1 MELIRDILLG
11 YAKTFAAALPVF
23 LKFLVI
29 LLIGWI
35 IAKLVSK
42 AIKKLLEKINV
53 GKILDKIGFNE
64 LTDGKDLSNSIINVV
79 SKFVYYF
86 IFLIFLSTAVESL
99 GMQVLTDLIAS
110 LIEFFPKI
118 LIAVII
124 FVIGFYIANLIRGII
139 LSATR
144 SIGMASGGI
153 IASIVFYFILIMI
166 SVTAI
171 EQMNIDASL
180 ITDNIS
186 ILIGGMII
194 AGALAY
200 GLSAVDVMGNILSV
214 FFAKKTF
221 AVGQYIRIGDVE
233 GQIVEISS
241 VNITIAQKGKRIII
255 PAKSFTKENVI
266 ISVNEVQEIEDGKNS

>member
-1 MELIRDILLG
+1 MEFVRETLLG
-11 YAKTFAAALPVF
+11 YAKAFAAALPVF
-23 LKFLVI
+23 FSFLAI
-29 LLIGWI
+29 LLVGWI

-42 AIKKLLEKINV
+42 TIKKLLEKVNI
-53 GKILDKIGFNE
+53 GKVLDKVGINE
-64 LTDGKDLSNSIINVV
+64 LADGKDLSTAIINVI
-79 SKFVYYF
+79 SKFIYYF

-110 LIEFFPKI
+110 LIEFFPKV
-118 LIAVII
+118 LVSVII
-124 FVIGFYIANLIRGII
+124 FVIGFYLANLIKGII
-139 LSATR
+139 TSATR
-144 SIGMASGGI
+144 SVGMASGAI
-153 IASIVFYFILIMI
+153 IANMIFYFILIMI

-171 EQMNIDASL
+171 EQMHIDASL

-186 ILIGGMII
+186 ILIGGIII

-233 GQIVEISS
+233 GQIIAISS

-266 ISVNEVQEIEDGKNS
+266 ISVSEIQEIEDGKNS